1 MAFNI
6 NDIRSQLTF
15 GGARPTLFLVQIQNP
30 VNADANS
37 KIPFQCRAASLP
49 ESQLGTIMVPYF
61 GRLLKL
67 AGDRQFQ
74 PWGVTVIND
83 EDFKIRNSFE
93 EWSNRINKL
102 QGNIRD
108 LPGSEA
114 ALYKSQ
120 AQVVQLSKTG
130 ERIREITFNGIWPSM
145 ISDIQ
150 LDWGAQD
157 TIQEFQVQFE
167 YDWYEITGGNTGDA
181 GGA

>member
-15 GGARPTLFLVQIQNP
+15 GGARGTLFQVQIQNP
-30 VNADANS
+30 VNAAATL
-37 KIPFQCRAASLP
+37 KIPFQCRAASIP
-49 ESQLGTIMVPYF
+49 EHQLGTIMVPYF
-61 GRLLKL
+61 GRMLKL

-74 PWGVTVIND
+74 PWQVTVIND
-83 EDFKIRNSFE
+83 EDFKIRNGIE

-120 AQVVQLSKTG
+120 AQVVQYSKTG
-130 ERIREITFNGIWPSM
+130 ERIREYQFSGIWPSM
-145 ISDIQ
+145 ITPIQ

-157 TIQEFQVQFE
+157 TIQEFMVVFE
-167 YDWYEITGGNTGDA
+167 YDWFEVNGGTTGNG